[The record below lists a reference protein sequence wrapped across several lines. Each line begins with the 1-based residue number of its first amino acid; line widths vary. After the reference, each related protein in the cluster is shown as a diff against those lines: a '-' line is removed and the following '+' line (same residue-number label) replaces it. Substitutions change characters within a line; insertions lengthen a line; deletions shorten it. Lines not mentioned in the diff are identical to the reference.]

1 MKKITK
7 KYSVQG
13 SINGIK
19 INEVA
24 TFHYK
29 FTQYESPKTYKK
41 IGIISRDDLPPYS
54 YESGL
59 ITIYKAKDNTLRFE
73 IYHSGNFYPY
83 FGIIE
88 FTNFKLK

>member
-1 MKKITK
+1 MKKLTR
-7 KYSVQG
+7 KYQVQG

-29 FTQYESPKTYKK
+29 FTQYGKPKTYKK
-41 IGIISRDDLPPYS
+41 IGIIQKDHSN

-59 ITIYKAKDNTLRFE
+59 ITIFKARDNTLRFE
-73 IYHSGNFYPY
+73 IYHDGNFYPY
-83 FGIIE
+83 YGIIE
-88 FTNFKLK
+88 FQNFKLN